1 MLLWSKRLIWLM
13 KKSHILISLTDE
25 QSKMI
30 RTLNVCRVYHN
41 FTYLL
46 IKNIYFLFINENN
59 VVGTHSKY
67 LSEMLPMSTSTNVL
81 HLGLS
86 LHAKFQ
92 YSS

>member
-1 MLLWSKRLIWLM
+1 M
-13 KKSHILISLTDE
+13 KKSCILINLTDE

-59 VVGTHSKY
+59 VVGTYSKY
-67 LSEMLPMSTSTNVL
+67 LGEMLPMSTSCQIL
-81 HLGLS
+81 I
-86 LHAKFQ
+86 F
-92 YSS
+92 